1 MWVTHS
7 SWCDALPKTLSTFK
21 FRQKNKNAASP
32 DASYTNV
39 LYFTSDLYALCTLQ
53 ASWCINSSSSYFLIE
68 LEEKVCDLK
77 TCYNMRCI
85 FNLLRT
91 VFAMS
96 HVLCLLSRNKCCW
109 LRRCRKHNPWENTQ
123 IDKSVLLVTK
133 IYLHCRSLLVNVSIL
148 LQGKPVFVTSTQRS
162 MDGEEFS

>member
-1 MWVTHS
+1 MLFRKPFLLLNSAKRTRMRPPLMRLTPMFYIS
-7 SWCDALPKTLSTFK
+7 PQIST
-21 FRQKNKNAASP
+21 R
-32 DASYTNV
+32 V
-39 LYFTSDLYALCTLQ
+39 CTLQ

-109 LRRCRKHNPWENTQ
+109 LRRCRKHNPWENAQ
-123 IDKSVLLVTK
+123 IDKSALLVTK
-133 IYLHCRSLLVNVSIL
+133 IYLHCRSQVNVSIL

>member
-1 MWVTHS
+1 MTLDS
-7 SWCDALPKTLSTFK
+7 IRNSCDVYHNKDEVLIRCGSHIPVDAMLFRKPFLLLNSAKRTRMRPPLMRLTPMFYISPQIST
-21 FRQKNKNAASP
+21 S
-32 DASYTNV
+32 V
-39 LYFTSDLYALCTLQ
+39 CTLQ
-53 ASWCINSSSSYFLIE
+53 ASWCINSSLSYFLIE

-133 IYLHCRSLLVNVSIL
+133 IYLHCRSLL
-148 LQGKPVFVTSTQRS
+148 
-162 MDGEEFS
+162 